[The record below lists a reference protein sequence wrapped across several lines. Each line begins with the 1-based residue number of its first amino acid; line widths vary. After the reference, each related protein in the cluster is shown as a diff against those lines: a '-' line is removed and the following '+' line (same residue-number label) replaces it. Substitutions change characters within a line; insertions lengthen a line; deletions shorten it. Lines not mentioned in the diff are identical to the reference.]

1 MNEQIITEI
10 DEKCTVYP
18 NLSTCKIN
26 VNNSIR
32 LLMAWFLIFP
42 SRKPEV
48 NDSQ

>member
-1 MNEQIITEI
+1 MNESIITET

-18 NLSTCKIN
+18 NLSMCKMN
-26 VNNSIR
+26 FNNSVR
-32 LLMAWFLIFP
+32 PLMAWFLIYP